1 MAHCKKRKVM
11 CLLGGIIGITGLL
24 IIFLYL
30 QRERLLEMVASHQTF
45 EDKQI
50 YLEQFTFEVDKYA
63 AERFS
68 DDLREYLC
76 AAIQAE
82 NIEEKLIAIEA
93 EYKSLNTVEKMLVM
107 LKSNDG
113 IIASFH
119 KEQGKLE
126 DEWYKVT
133 LHKHE
138 DIIIKHVDEEGNII
152 NYYFE
157 NFGGTGKTYGLALR
171 SGGQADGELFFI
183 KWDNKNYLVTL
194 SKNDKQF
201 VEMIIYDYA
210 DYSVMC
216 IGLDD
221 LKNLTVSYQIC
232 NAGSYRGTYW
242 PKVFND

>member
-1 MAHCKKRKVM
+1 MTCCKKRKVTYI
-11 CLLGGIIGITGLL
+11 LGIIMGIAGFLL
-24 IIFLYL
+24 IILYS
-30 QRERLLEMVASHQTF
+30 QREQMLNAVASYSIFDEEQ
-45 EDKQI
+45 K

-68 DDLREYLC
+68 DDLRAYLC

-93 EYKSLNTVEKMLVM
+93 EYQSLNTVEKMLVM

-119 KEQGKLE
+119 NEQGKLE

-138 DIIIKHVDEEGNII
+138 DIVIKQVDENGKVI

-157 NFGGTGKTYGLALR
+157 NLGGTGKTYEMALR

-216 IGLDD
+216 IGLDN

-242 PKVFND
+242 PKVF